1 MQLYEVFCVSTE
13 IAKINDTQS
22 LIMRRQ
28 TSSPISSPQ
37 TKSTTRRSAK
47 NNRNSV
53 SVVSGRRK
61 KSKNELSKLPVAG
74 QPRTY
79 RTPSQKRSPNL
90 LVRLVLYI
98 LRIGIMGVG
107 IGAIAGTTLTIINP
121 EDILATYLKASQ
133 LITSNSEKVDK
144 KPEEKLSP
152 IPANK
157 TSIPVSKE
165 LTALKEKIQKID
177 AKYPNVKPQA
187 WFIDLDNGAYVSYN
201 GTQTIPAASTI
212 KIPVLVAFFQEVD
225 AGNIHLDQML
235 TMNKEEMV
243 SGSGDMQYMQ
253 VGKKFPA
260 LEVARKMIVIS
271 DNTAT
276 EMLIKQMGGKDVLNK
291 RFKEW
296 GMKQTEINNIL
307 PDLEGTNKTSSEDL
321 SKLLARIERGDLISA
336 RSRDRLITIMEGTR
350 TRTLLPQGLEKQA
363 NIAHKTGDIGTII
376 GDAGIIDIPTGKRY
390 IGAVF
395 AERAYNDVA
404 GRHLIQEISRTVYQ
418 HFKYYQ
424 PRPVPKAIEKQPKPQ
439 TKPEEN
445 PTNTNSSET

>member
-1 MQLYEVFCVSTE
+1 MPRRTSRIASPQPKTTARRRVNHNEKPVNLVSQRGKNSTVQLSKNSNT
-13 IAKINDTQS
+13 TQS
-22 LIMRRQ
+22 
-28 TSSPISSPQ
+28 
-37 TKSTTRRSAK
+37 
-47 NNRNSV
+47 
-53 SVVSGRRK
+53 RK
-61 KSKNELSKLPVAG
+61 
-74 QPRTY
+74 PRPN
-79 RTPSQKRSPNL
+79 PSKRSPNL
-90 LVRLVLYI
+90 LVRLFLYV

-107 IGAIAGTTLTIINP
+107 VGAIAGTTLTIINP
-121 EDILATYLKASQ
+121 QDILAAYIKASQ
-133 LITSNSEKVDK
+133 LVKPSPEENKPK
-144 KPEEKLSP
+144 KPAKVTPKSS
-152 IPANK
+152 A
-157 TSIPVSKE
+157 SVPVSKE
-165 LTALKEKIQKID
+165 LTALKEKIRKID

-187 WFIDLDNGAYVSYN
+187 WFIDLDNGAYVTYN
-201 GTQTIPAASTI
+201 GTQPVPAASTI

-225 AGNIHLDQML
+225 KGNMHLDQML
-235 TMNKEEMV
+235 TMTKDVMV

-253 VGKKFPA
+253 ENKKFPA
-260 LEVARKMIVIS
+260 IEVARKMIVIS

-276 EMLIKQMGGKDVLNK
+276 EMLVKEMGGKDVLNQ

-296 GMKQTEINNIL
+296 GMKHTEINNIL

-336 RSRDRLITIMEGTR
+336 RSRDRLIAIMEGTR

-404 GRHLIQEISRTVYQ
+404 GRHLIQDISRTVYQ

-424 PRPVPKAIEKQPKPQ
+424 PRPVPKTAKKPVEAEA
-439 TKPEEN
+439 KPEEKPN
-445 PTNTNSSET
+445 NNSSTES

>member
-1 MQLYEVFCVSTE
+1 MPRPTSR
-13 IAKINDTQS
+13 S
-22 LIMRRQ
+22 
-28 TSSPISSPQ
+28 SSPKAKQ
-37 TKSTTRRSAK
+37 TTRRSAN

-53 SVVSGRRK
+53 SVVSGRRN
-61 KSKNELSKLPVAG
+61 KSKHELSKSAVAS
-74 QPRTY
+74 QPRKY
-79 RTPSQKRSPNL
+79 RNQSQKTSPNL
-90 LVRLVLYI
+90 LVKLFLYV

-121 EDILATYLKASQ
+121 QDILAAYLKASQ
-133 LITSNSEKVDK
+133 IINSNSEKVDE
-144 KPEEKLSP
+144 KPETEEKLSP
-152 IPANK
+152 VPENQQ
-157 TSIPVSKE
+157 TIPVSEE
-165 LTALKEKIQKID
+165 LNALKEKIQKLD

-187 WFIDLDNGAYVSYN
+187 WFIDLDNGAYVSYH
-201 GTQTIPAASTI
+201 GTESIPAASTI

-276 EMLIKQMGGKDVLNK
+276 EMLIKQIGGKEVLNK
-291 RFKEW
+291 RFQEW

-376 GDAGIIDIPTGKRY
+376 GDAGIIDMPTGKRY

-404 GRHLIQEISRTVYQ
+404 GRHLIQDISRTVYQ

-424 PRPVPKAIEKQPKPQ
+424 PRPLPKAIEKTQESQ
-439 TKPEEN
+439 
-445 PTNTNSSET
+445 S

>member
-1 MQLYEVFCVSTE
+1 MARRTSSIPSTQPKKIARRRVTHNEKPVKLVSGTRRKSKSELSTE
-13 IAKINDTQS
+13 T
-22 LIMRRQ
+22 R
-28 TSSPISSPQ
+28 
-37 TKSTTRRSAK
+37 KSRP
-47 NNRNSV
+47 N
-53 SVVSGRRK
+53 
-61 KSKNELSKLPVAG
+61 
-74 QPRTY
+74 
-79 RTPSQKRSPNL
+79 PSKRSPNL
-90 LVRLVLYI
+90 LVRLFLYL

-121 EDILATYLKASQ
+121 QDILAAYLKASQ
-133 LITSNSEKVDK
+133 LVKPSPEETKEEKPEKVTPK
-144 KPEEKLSP
+144 SS
-152 IPANK
+152 
-157 TSIPVSKE
+157 TTVPVSEE

-187 WFIDLDNGAYVSYN
+187 WFIDLDNGAYVTYN
-201 GTQTIPAASTI
+201 GTQPIPAASTI

-225 AGNIHLDQML
+225 KGNIHLDQML
-235 TMNKEEMV
+235 TMTKDVMV

-253 VGKKFPA
+253 ENKKFPA
-260 LEVARKMIVIS
+260 IEVARKMIVIS

-276 EMLIKQMGGKDVLNK
+276 EMLVKQIGGKEVLNQ

-296 GMKQTEINNIL
+296 GMKHTEINNIL

-336 RSRDRLITIMEGTR
+336 RSRDRLISIMEGTR

-376 GDAGIIDIPTGKRY
+376 GDAGIIDMPTGKRY

-395 AERAYNDVA
+395 AERAYDDIA

-424 PRPVPKAIEKQPKPQ
+424 PRPVPKTVKKPVETQPQ
-439 TKPEEN
+439 PEETTSNSN
-445 PTNTNSSET
+445 PTEG

>member
-1 MQLYEVFCVSTE
+1 M
-13 IAKINDTQS
+13 A
-22 LIMRRQ
+22 RR
-28 TSSPISSPQ
+28 TSSIA
-37 TKSTTRRSAK
+37 STQPKKIARRRVNHNEKPVKLVSGTRR
-47 NNRNSV
+47 NS
-53 SVVSGRRK
+53 K
-61 KSKNELSKLPVAG
+61 TELSRETRKSRPN
-74 QPRTY
+74 
-79 RTPSQKRSPNL
+79 PSKRSPNL
-90 LVRLVLYI
+90 LVRLFLYL

-121 EDILATYLKASQ
+121 QDILAAYLKASQ
-133 LITSNSEKVDK
+133 LVKPSPEETKEEKPEKVTPK
-144 KPEEKLSP
+144 SS
-152 IPANK
+152 A
-157 TSIPVSKE
+157 TIPVSEE

-187 WFIDLDNGAYVSYN
+187 WFIDLDNGAYVTYN
-201 GTQTIPAASTI
+201 GTQPIPAASTI

-225 AGNIHLDQML
+225 KGNIHLDQML
-235 TMNKEEMV
+235 TMTKDVMV

-253 VGKKFPA
+253 ENKKFPA
-260 LEVARKMIVIS
+260 IEVARKMIVIS

-276 EMLIKQMGGKDVLNK
+276 EMLVKQIGGKEVLNQ

-296 GMKQTEINNIL
+296 GMKNTEINNIL

-336 RSRDRLITIMEGTR
+336 RSRDRLISIMEGTR

-376 GDAGIIDIPTGKRY
+376 GDAGIIDMPTGKRY

-395 AERAYNDVA
+395 AERAYDDIA

-424 PRPVPKAIEKQPKPQ
+424 PRPVPKTVKKPVETQPQ
-439 TKPEEN
+439 PEETTSNSN
-445 PTNTNSSET
+445 PTEG

>member
-1 MQLYEVFCVSTE
+1 MPRRTSRIASPQPKRIPPRRVNHNDKQVRIVSE
-13 IAKINDTQS
+13 GRKNSKIELSRDKNATQS
-22 LIMRRQ
+22 R
-28 TSSPISSPQ
+28 
-37 TKSTTRRSAK
+37 KSRP
-47 NNRNSV
+47 N
-53 SVVSGRRK
+53 
-61 KSKNELSKLPVAG
+61 
-74 QPRTY
+74 
-79 RTPSQKRSPNL
+79 PSKRSPNL
-90 LVRLVLYI
+90 FVSLFLYI

-121 EDILATYLKASQ
+121 QDILAAYVKASQ
-133 LITSNSEKVDK
+133 LIKPS
-144 KPEEKLSP
+144 PEENKAEKPAKLTPKSSD
-152 IPANK
+152 I
-157 TSIPVSKE
+157 IPVRKE

-201 GTQTIPAASTI
+201 GTQPIPAASTI

-235 TMNKEEMV
+235 TMTKDMMV

-253 VGKKFPA
+253 VGKKFSA
-260 LEVARKMIVIS
+260 IEVATKMIVIS

-276 EMLIKQMGGKDVLNK
+276 EMLIQQIGGKEILNE
-291 RFKEW
+291 RFKQW
-296 GMKQTEINNIL
+296 GMKHTEINNIL

-336 RSRDRLITIMEGTR
+336 RSRDRLISIMEGTR

-376 GDAGIIDIPTGKRY
+376 GDAGIIDMPTGKRY

-404 GRHLIQEISRTVYQ
+404 GRHLIQDISRTVYQ

-424 PRPVPKAIEKQPKPQ
+424 PRPVPKAVKKQVESQPQGEEKPNNNTQ
-439 TKPEEN
+439 T
-445 PTNTNSSET
+445 ET

>member
-1 MQLYEVFCVSTE
+1 M
-13 IAKINDTQS
+13 A
-22 LIMRRQ
+22 RR
-28 TSSPISSPQ
+28 TSSISSPQ
-37 TKSTTRRSAK
+37 PKKIARHRVNHNEKPVKLISGTRR
-47 NNRNSV
+47 NS
-53 SVVSGRRK
+53 K
-61 KSKNELSKLPVAG
+61 TELSRETRKSRPN
-74 QPRTY
+74 
-79 RTPSQKRSPNL
+79 PSKRSPNL
-90 LVRLVLYI
+90 LVRLFLYI

-121 EDILATYLKASQ
+121 QDILAAYLKASQ
-133 LITSNSEKVDK
+133 LVKPSPEETKEEKPEKVTPK
-144 KPEEKLSP
+144 SSP
-152 IPANK
+152 
-157 TSIPVSKE
+157 TVPVSTE

-187 WFIDLDNGAYVSYN
+187 WFIDLDNGAYVTYN
-201 GTQTIPAASTI
+201 GTQAVPAASTI

-225 AGNIHLDQML
+225 AGNMHLDQML
-235 TMNKEEMV
+235 TMTKDVMV

-253 VGKKFPA
+253 ENKKFPA
-260 LEVARKMIVIS
+260 IEVARKMIVIS

-276 EMLIKQMGGKDVLNK
+276 EMLVKQIGGKEVLNQ

-296 GMKQTEINNIL
+296 GMKHTEINNIL

-336 RSRDRLITIMEGTR
+336 RSRDRLIAIMEGTK

-376 GDAGIIDIPTGKRY
+376 GDAGIIDMPTGKRY

-395 AERAYNDVA
+395 AERAYDDIA
-404 GRHLIQEISRTVYQ
+404 GRHLIQDISRTVYQ

-424 PRPVPKAIEKQPKPQ
+424 PRPVPKTAKKPVENKP
-439 TKPEEN
+439 KPEEN
-445 PTNTNSSET
+445 VSTNNPTEG